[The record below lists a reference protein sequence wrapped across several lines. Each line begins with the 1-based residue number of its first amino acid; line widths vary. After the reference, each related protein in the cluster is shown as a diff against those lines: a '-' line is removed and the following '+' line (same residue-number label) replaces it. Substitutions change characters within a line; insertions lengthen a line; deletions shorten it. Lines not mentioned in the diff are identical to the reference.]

1 MSQTKTEIID
11 LTFLGTDN
19 HRTTHRHLLT
29 FSYQNLKQNLM
40 NPSNFIDEPFIE
52 NSPIQIRLFDGI
64 GCQGT
69 TENPRPGNYT
79 WDKENFESKTIN
91 KTNEKI
97 THHVAKATGE
107 GMQALLDEADDYIE
121 FIIKKN
127 NNNPP
132 KTINLKGYSRGADAC
147 IRLVNRI
154 YEKHPQIKINLFLVD
169 PVPGPFH
176 RDDDGS
182 YIIPG
187 NVERFDV
194 TFMKDE
200 KIPFFKPQHMGR
212 LVIQNPFTTQVHEHY
227 LAGVHGEALYI
238 DKGLEENDQIRESH
252 EKTKKNLI
260 QFIFDTTTKLIELP
274 TCYRDRTKSAKEQF
288 THDDTTPSPSQISSE
303 DDDEVVDLTQ
313 ITDEERNSFNEGVDE
328 KRDENPYQ
336 KKQDNQSD
344 LIQSQTKSI
353 KDKKTLFLNFKA
365 IFHHRRTLVREEHD
379 QLAVQ
384 YQNTQSEELKFYI
397 KQFRDAQNFYH
408 YHYPYHQK
416 KTTTFETLKNSLLRI
431 KEILLGKTMEEK
443 TKIWPDHYATLLIQ
457 EALEYPSE
465 KDLAFALENNEEFK
479 QQVAQFIRTLQV
491 DLDSIQK
498 KQIRDNPNTYTQFQQ
513 AKKLFHELKEKK
525 THDPIE
531 NKLFTHAVGNLNDQT
546 TTSLEPSSDDIEKNI
561 SRLKEGLQLQ
571 RFKDTTEKIQ
581 KLPNSKFFKK
591 NLQSYEEYQKKFIEE
606 IEKLS
611 IYVHHTQSLS
621 PNKKYNK
628 AKQQLLNLIK
638 TNEPEKLH
646 ELYAIGQAPYLK
658 DLLAHPQ
665 DRLSQNLGPRR

>member
-1 MSQTKTEIID
+1 MSQTTTEIID

-29 FSYQNLKQNLM
+29 FSYLNLKKKL
-40 NPSNFIDEPFIE
+40 SDTSTSIDEPFIE
-52 NSPIQIRLFDGI
+52 NSPIQMCLFDGI

-69 TENPRPGNYT
+69 MENPRPGNYT
-79 WDKENFESKTIN
+79 WHKENFKSKTIN

-127 NNNPP
+127 NNIIPQ
-132 KTINLKGYSRGADAC
+132 TINLKGYSRGADAC

-154 YEKHPQIKINLFLVD
+154 YEKYPQIKINLFLVD

-200 KIPFFKPQHMGR
+200 KIPFFKPQHLGR
-212 LVIQNPFTTQVHEHY
+212 LVIQNPLTTKVHEHY

-238 DKGLEENDQIRESH
+238 DKGLDKNDQKRESH
-252 EKTKKNLI
+252 EETKKNLI
-260 QFIFDTTTKLIELP
+260 QFIFDTTTKLIQLP
-274 TCYRDRTKSAKEQF
+274 TCYRDRTKPAKDQF
-288 THDDTTPSPSQISSE
+288 IHDDTTPSPSQISSE
-303 DDDEVVDLTQ
+303 DDDEV
-313 ITDEERNSFNEGVDE
+313 I
-328 KRDENPYQ
+328 
-336 KKQDNQSD
+336 D
-344 LIQSQTKSI
+344 LIQPQTKSI

-416 KTTTFETLKNSLLRI
+416 KATTFETLKNSLLRI

-457 EALEYPSE
+457 EALEYHSE

-479 QQVAQFIRTLQV
+479 QQVAPFIRTLQV
-491 DLDSIQK
+491 DLDNIQK
-498 KQIRDNPNTYTQFQQ
+498 KITDNPNTYTKYQQ

-531 NKLFTHAVGNLNDQT
+531 NKLLPHAVGNHNDKT
-546 TTSLEPSSDDIEKNI
+546 TTSLEQLSDDIEKNI
-561 SRLKEGLQLQ
+561 SILKERLQLQ
-571 RFKDTTEKIQ
+571 RFKDTTDKIQ
-581 KLPNSKFFKK
+581 KLPNSKFFKE
-591 NLQSYEEYQKKFIEE
+591 NLQNYLEYQSKFIDE
-606 IEKLS
+606 IEKFS
-611 IYVHHTQSLS
+611 VDEHHTTS
-621 PNKKYNK
+621 PSQNERYNK
-628 AKQQLLNLIK
+628 AKRQLLNLIK

-646 ELYAIGQAPYLK
+646 KFYAIGQAPYLK
-658 DLLAHPQ
+658 DLFAHPQ